1 MNVEEFMNIKKIQIY
16 FIATCC
22 LISLSML
29 TKVAHAESKPIGNCY
44 YVSSQRGSDTNSG
57 LSKLFGIKIMENLY
71 QIHGINIKVMCLALS
86 Y

>member
-1 MNVEEFMNIKKIQIY
+1 MNIKKIQIY

-57 LSKLFGIKIMENLY
+57 LSKLEPFKSLNKINELKLKKKTLKNL
-71 QIHGINIKVMCLALS
+71 L
-86 Y
+86 

>member
-1 MNVEEFMNIKKIQIY
+1 MNIKKIQIY

-44 YVSSQRGSDTNSG
+44 YVSSQRGRILIQDYLNWS
-57 LSKLFGIKIMENLY
+57 LL
-71 QIHGINIKVMCLALS
+71 KV
-86 Y
+86 